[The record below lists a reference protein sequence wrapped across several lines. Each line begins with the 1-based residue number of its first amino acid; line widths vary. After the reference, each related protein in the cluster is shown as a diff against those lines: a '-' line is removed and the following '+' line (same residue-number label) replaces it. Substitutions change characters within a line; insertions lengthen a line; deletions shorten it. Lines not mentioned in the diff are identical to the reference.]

1 MKWKTRSVWDDRKRS
16 TSPVIFIYLFFYSLL
31 KNIKGSIRFL
41 SHLASCPDN
50 PQRSQVHCSSSSLI
64 HSVVLPPPQHARAT
78 AVEEKSWEERDEK
91 VSHNEKPNVSCSY
104 QLIQSYHQSRSF
116 PFPDALKALP
126 SHGEGGEREESPP
139 DRHWGFLSLR
149 PITRIQEMK
158 KICSVLGHFSYFSHL
173 LL

>member
-16 TSPVIFIYLFFYSLL
+16 TSPVIFIYLFLDSLL